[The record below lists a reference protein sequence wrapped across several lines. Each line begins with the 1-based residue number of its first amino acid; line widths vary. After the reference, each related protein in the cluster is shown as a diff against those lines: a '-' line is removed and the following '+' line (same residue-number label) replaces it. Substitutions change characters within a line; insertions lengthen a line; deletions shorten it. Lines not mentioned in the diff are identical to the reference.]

1 MATAAATRE
10 GSTKGREKSRT
21 LEIGAELHLGPA
33 PANCPHRSVPAHA
46 FGAARQLARDH
57 GLGREVAG
65 RGSAARRP
73 RRRRRRDGGCRGLS
87 RLSRAETLR
96 PAARADCRERRRR
109 RGASGA
115 ADFERAHDPRL
126 SGAPLGVGS
135 QRRDGCRRGGRHHAA
150 GLGGVGTAPAL
161 LRGPVRFGP
170 AGRTLADAR
179 RRGAPAPPPGGRVR
193 LRAGLRRV
201 VRGRLLRR
209 GRQSRAH
216 LGRGAGRLPVPL
228 ALRGAGAEGDAGH
241 ARRGGGS
248 RHLGAAPRR
257 SLEAHPPGARR
268 LPPVRA

>member
-1 MATAAATRE
+1 MSRRIKRASCASGNLRVRYVGLVDGPADRIIARLA
-10 GSTKGREKSRT
+10 GRFLYGYCGCNQGRIHQGPGKDRT

-33 PANCPHRSVPAHA
+33 PANRPHRSVPAHA

-65 RGSAARRP
+65 RGSAARGP
-73 RRRRRRDGGCRGLS
+73 RCRRRRDGGGRGIS
-87 RLSRAETLR
+87 RLSRAEALR
-96 PAARADCRERRRR
+96 LVARADRRERRRR

-126 SGAPLGVGS
+126 SGAPLGMGS
-135 QRRDGCRRGGRHHAA
+135 PRRDGCRRGGRRDAA

-170 AGRTLADAR
+170 AGRTLAGAR

-209 GRQSRAH
+209 GRQSRRSPRSWCRKAS
-216 LGRGAGRLPVPL
+216 RS
-228 ALRGAGAEGDAGH
+228 
-241 ARRGGGS
+241 ARAS
-248 RHLGAAPRR
+248 RRR
-257 SLEAHPPGARR
+257 C
-268 LPPVRA
+268 

>member
-1 MATAAATRE
+1 MSDSLTTRQAPARSGTEAAS
-10 GSTKGREKSRT
+10 GQ
-21 LEIGAELHLGPA
+21 IGAELHLGPA
-33 PANCPHRSVPAHA
+33 PADRAHRSVPAHA
-46 FGAARQLARDH
+46 LGAARQLARDH

-65 RGSAARRP
+65 RGSAARGP
-73 RRRRRRDGGCRGLS
+73 RCRRRRDGGGRGIS
-87 RLSRAETLR
+87 RLSRAEALR
-96 PAARADCRERRRR
+96 PVARADRRERRRR

-115 ADFERAHDPRL
+115 ADLERAHDPRL
-126 SGAPLGVGS
+126 SGAPLGMGS
-135 QRRDGCRRGGRHHAA
+135 PRRDGCRRGGRHHAA

-170 AGRTLADAR
+170 AGRTLAGAR

-228 ALRGAGAEGDAGH
+228 ALRGARAEGGAGH